1 MASEKTLNKKQ
12 VVIDEIKDVVS
23 KSSSIVLFSYRGL
36 TDEQTKELRRKLRE
50 TNSEYKVYKNT
61 LMERAFND
69 LKIDVEGHL
78 KGSSALAYGEDAI
91 APIKVLADFSKKN
104 TALVLKVGVI
114 DGEIAEEEKLEKL
127 SKIPSREGLLTM
139 LASGMIEIPKKLSIC
154 LDLYAKQK

>member
-1 MASEKTLNKKQ
+1 MASEKILSKKQ

-23 KSSSIVLFSYRGL
+23 KSSSVVLFAYRGL
-36 TDEQTKELRRKLRE
+36 TDEQTKELRKKLRE

-61 LMERAFND
+61 LMARAFND
-69 LKIDVEGHL
+69 LKIDVEEHL
-78 KGSSALAYGEDAI
+78 KGSSALAYGEDAV
-91 APIKVLADFSKKN
+91 APLKVLADFAKKN
-104 TALVLKVGVI
+104 KDLVLKVGVI